1 MTALLEKRRGTC
13 AEATFDVAHT
23 QLGHFTSYEV
33 RPGLTIKEMRLDAL
47 DGDGELILD
56 VLKQQAKRNYAAD
69 SIRLLRNEIKQL
81 LDRALSQGY
90 LVQHPLR
97 DPDVLKDI
105 RGLFKTIR
113 ESRPE
118 KIKAMT
124 AEQARHFL
132 KTALEKSPLFAFFA
146 TGFGCGPRLEDLV
159 ALQPGDDVVRVIEGR
174 RVRQLHIC
182 PSIPQRMSRKNPQ
195 PKQLKQGGTTTW
207 TCRRSS
213 GRSSTSTGT
222 RPGKARGTS
231 RRGTGPRTPTSTCR
245 ASSNAL

>member
-1 MTALLEKRRGTC
+1 PPGRVRGMTA
-13 AEATFDVAHT
+13 
-23 QLGHFTSYEV
+23 
-33 RPGLTIKEMRLDAL
+33 
-47 DGDGELILD
+47 
-56 VLKQQAKRNYAAD
+56 
-69 SIRLLRNEIKQL
+69 
-81 LDRALSQGY
+81 DRA
-90 LVQHPLR
+90 R
-97 DPDVLKDI
+97 DF
-105 RGLFKTIR
+105 R
-113 ESRPE
+113 
-118 KIKAMT
+118 KA
-124 AEQARHFL
+124 
-132 KTALEKSPLFAFFA
+132 ALEKSPLFASFA
-146 TGFGCGPRLEDLV
+146 TGLGCAPRLEDLA